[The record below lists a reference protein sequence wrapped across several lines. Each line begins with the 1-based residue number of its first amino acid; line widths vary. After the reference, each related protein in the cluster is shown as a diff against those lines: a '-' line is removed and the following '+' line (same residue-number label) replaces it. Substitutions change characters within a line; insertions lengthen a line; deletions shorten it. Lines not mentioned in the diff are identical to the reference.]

1 MLRQQLAILPCHR
14 TLQLFGNFLCQHLL
28 HTWFPRGNV
37 RRRITEGAVRTKVK
51 HGLICSLYNQGMA
64 HRIHASAL
72 CFRRQ
77 AHGKFQGIF
86 SEVSAQ
92 INRVIVDLSCTVKIF
107 CTVQHHLN
115 RHFSLR
121 CTKMQHHTVRRSG
134 NEAGSFKCFFFCIFI
149 LHTADRAVQIEFAAV
164 QRSSHQA
171 VHCRAAVLPPT
182 LRLVLYTIMYSHP
195 VSPFCHQKRE
205 ADDSTSLFVFQFLS
219 NT

>member
-14 TLQLFGNFLCQHLL
+14 TLQLFGNFLCQHIL

-37 RRRITEGAVRTKVK
+37 RRRRTEGAVRAKVK

-72 CFRRQ
+72 CFCRQ
-77 AHGKFQGIF
+77 AHGKFQSIF

-134 NEAGSFKCFFFCIFI
+134 NEAGS
-149 LHTADRAVQIEFAAV
+149 ADF

-171 VHCRAAVLPPT
+171 VHSVTKRGRQTIPPPSSFFNFYLILNT
-182 LRLVLYTIMYSHP
+182 R
-195 VSPFCHQKRE
+195 R
-205 ADDSTSLFVFQFLS
+205 SLHFLLF
-219 NT
+219 